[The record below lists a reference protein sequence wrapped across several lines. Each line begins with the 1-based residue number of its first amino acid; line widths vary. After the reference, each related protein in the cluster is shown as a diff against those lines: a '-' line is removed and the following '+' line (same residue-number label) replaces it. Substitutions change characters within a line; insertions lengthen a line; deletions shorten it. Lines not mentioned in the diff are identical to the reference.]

1 MITRL
6 LALLRSPYPQLC
18 QRWKG
23 VLYSSLI
30 IFLILYLFQPF
41 GISRIP
47 EHKLL
52 IVIGY
57 GLMSSLSLSVFAYL
71 LPALFPNYYKE
82 ETWTLGRDLLD
93 TLLMCMLIAL
103 SNAIYS
109 IFIFH
114 WEFNRNLILGSFLS
128 VIILAPFPIVF
139 FQLLN
144 RNILLSRN
152 LKEATKL
159 NILLAGE
166 EHDEKDIPADLS
178 SDHSEDRVDD
188 SENTSSYLSFA
199 DGSKD
204 VFELEVQNLLYA
216 EAEGNYIKLVYLEGN
231 KVMQK
236 LLRMTM
242 KQAEGIVRSHSC
254 ILRCHRA
261 YLVNIHFVA
270 RVDGNMQ
277 GYRLRLKHCSEEVP
291 VSRAYTKQF
300 KIHLNNIA
308 K

>member
-1 MITRL
+1 
-6 LALLRSPYPQLC
+6 
-18 QRWKG
+18 
-23 VLYSSLI
+23 
-30 IFLILYLFQPF
+30 
-41 GISRIP
+41 
-47 EHKLL
+47 
-52 IVIGY
+52 
-57 GLMSSLSLSVFAYL
+57 MSSLSLSVFAYL

-82 ETWTLGRDLLD
+82 ETWTLGRNLLD

-103 SNAIYS
+103 SNALYS

-114 WEFNRNLILGSFLS
+114 WEFSKNLILGSFLS
-128 VIILAPFPIVF
+128 VIVLAPFPIVF

-152 LKEATKL
+152 LREATRL
-159 NILLAGE
+159 NTLLAGE
-166 EHDEKDIPADLS
+166 EHAEKDIPADPAS
-178 SDHSEDRVDD
+178 EHAEDRAGD
-188 SENTSSYLSFA
+188 SENVSSYLSFA

-204 VFELEVQNLLYA
+204 VFELEVQSLLYT
-216 EAEGNYIKLVYLEGN
+216 EAEGNYIKLVYLERG

-242 KQAEGIVRSHSC
+242 KQAEGIVRSYSC

-277 GYRLRLKHCSEEVP
+277 GYRLRLKHCSQEVP
-291 VSRAYTKQF
+291 VSRAYTRQF